1 MHKPPHPVER
11 PALGTRRALVYCLLP
26 LMLGMGAAYWI
37 TFQWLVLGLMNANM
51 PSAALPPATH
61 WLEMLALCIFVA
73 ILSLVTSRW
82 IQRMVVQPLQQ
93 LSRHAQAMAQQ
104 PEPWEPMHSPVR
116 EIVELQNSF
125 LSLSRQLQERE
136 HQIRQTAY
144 QDPLTGL
151 ANRTYLLLALRDR
164 IQRAREPVTIVTWSI
179 DNFDGIQEVLG
190 HDLAQH
196 LLKKAARKARHLC
209 ADHIVLARLEG
220 PLFGALVPSSLY
232 ALKPSLERILQSTVR
247 VRQHALSVEARAG
260 VAHYPAHGHYAED
273 LLRDAD
279 MARQVAVKTR
289 RRVIEF
295 DQRMA
300 ARSAARIALIG
311 ELKAAIAD
319 EQFCLHFQPKLNL
332 RTNNINQAEVLI
344 RWNHPERGL
353 IAPGGFI
360 ELAEQT
366 GLIRDITRWV
376 LLQVYGL
383 TPLCLRQNLK
393 LSMNLSAIDLEDP
406 DLLQFC
412 KNLHR
417 GRPEGTRHITLEITE
432 SAAMKNPDQALEL
445 LTGLAEL
452 GFQIAIDDY
461 GTGYSSLAYL
471 RRFPVTELKIDR
483 SLVQGADLD
492 ADSQI
497 ILESTI
503 QMGHTMG
510 LVVTTEGV
518 EHDAEFEVVRKLGVD
533 YVQGFWLSR
542 PMPYEEFRLKHL
554 VGNHDQLTQ
563 PN

>member
-1 MHKPPHPVER
+1 MHKPPDQVAP
-11 PALGTRRALVYCLLP
+11 PALGTRRTLVYCLLP
-26 LMLGMGAAYWI
+26 LMLGMGAAYWMA
-37 TFQWLVLGLMNANM
+37 FQWLVTGVMDSDPGLSVNR
-51 PSAALPPATH
+51 SSTH
-61 WLEMLALCIFVA
+61 WLEMLALCAFVA
-73 ILSLVTSRW
+73 LLSIFTSRW
-82 IQRMVVQPLQQ
+82 INRVVVQPLQQ
-93 LSRHAQAMAQQ
+93 LNEQAHAVIQNPAHWQ
-104 PEPWEPMHSPVR
+104 PMPSPVR

-125 LSLSRQLQERE
+125 IRLGLELQERE
-136 HQIRQTAY
+136 QQIRQTAY
-144 QDPLTGL
+144 HDPWTGL
-151 ANRTYLLLALRDR
+151 ANRAYLLLALRER
-164 IQRAREPVTIVTWSI
+164 IEQAREPVTVVTWSI

-190 HDLAQH
+190 YELAQQ
-196 LLKKAARKARHLC
+196 LIKKAARKARLLC
-209 ADHIVLARLEG
+209 TDHIVLAKLEG
-220 PLFGALVPSSLY
+220 PLFGALVPTSVY
-232 ALKPSLERILQSTVR
+232 PTNNALERMLQSTVR
-247 VRQHALSVEARAG
+247 IREHALAVEARAG
-260 VAHYPAHGHYAED
+260 VAHYPTHGQHAED
-273 LLRDAD
+273 LLRDAEI
-279 MARQVAVKTR
+279 ARQFAQKAR

-300 ARSAARIALIG
+300 ARSAARVALIG
-311 ELKAAIAD
+311 ELKAAIQG

-376 LLQVYGL
+376 LHEVYRL

-393 LSMNLSAIDLEDP
+393 LSMNLSAVDLEDP
-406 DLLQFC
+406 GLLEFC
-412 KNLHR
+412 KGLHSS
-417 GRPEGTRHITLEITE
+417 RPEGARHITLEITE

-492 ADSQI
+492 SDSQI

-563 PN
+563 PM